1 MPAVESDNTVNNT
14 FSRLDKG
21 IADYHFLMKP
31 REVGLVT
38 SISTGIAKVSGLPGV
53 GFEEL
58 LEFPNGIFGIAYNI
72 DADEIGVILLDKD
85 TLLKAGD
92 EVERTGRVM
101 DIPVGNALIGRVI
114 DPLGQPI
121 DDKGPISGKERLPIE
136 RPAHAIMDRSPVTV
150 PLQTG
155 IKVIDALI
163 PIGRGQRELIVGDR
177 QTGKTA
183 IAIDAILN
191 QKNKNVLCVYCAI
204 GQRASAVAKVIA
216 NLKEKG
222 AMEYTV
228 VVVAEGNNSPG
239 LKYIAPYA
247 ATSIAE
253 YFMEQG
259 RDVLIIYD
267 DLTHH
272 ARSYRELSLLL
283 RRPPGREAFPGDIFY
298 IHSRLL
304 ERSTHL
310 SDALKGGSL
319 TALPIIETEAQNIS
333 AYIPTN
339 LISITDGQ
347 IYLSP
352 KLFELGILPAVDV
365 GKSVSRVGDKAQL
378 PAYRSI
384 ANLKLEYAQFEE
396 LETFARFGTRLDENT
411 KKTIE
416 HGKRIRECLKQ
427 PELQQMPVSE
437 QIVIL
442 LALKNGLLDMI
453 PLEKI
458 KDAQDALLKN
468 FSNFPDEI
476 IKRLSSNA
484 KLSDDD
490 SKAIL
495 KVATTILIPFQD
507 KPKTDQDKGEPK
519 PDQEMDKPKTDQ
531 YKDEPKPDQDQ
542 EKDKPKTDQDK
553 DKSKPD
559 QDKEKPKPDQ
569 DQNGNKL

>member
-1 MPAVESDNTVNNT
+1 MSEIETDNIVNNL
-14 FSRLDKG
+14 FSQLDKS
-21 IADYHFLMKP
+21 IENFHFPMKP
-31 REVGLVT
+31 HEVGLVM
-38 SISTGIAKVSGLPGV
+38 SVSTGIVKVSGLPGA

-58 LEFPNGIFGIAYNI
+58 LKFPGDLFGIAYNI
-72 DADEIGVILLDKD
+72 DEDEIGVILLGKD
-85 TLLKAGD
+85 SLLKAGD

-121 DDKGPISGKERLPIE
+121 DDKGPINHKERLPIE

-183 IAIDAILN
+183 IAIDTILN
-191 QKNKNVLCVYCAI
+191 QYDKNVLCIYCAI

-216 NLKEKG
+216 NLEEKG
-222 AMEYTV
+222 AMAYSI

-239 LKYIAPYA
+239 LEYIAPYA

-310 SDALKGGSL
+310 SDELKGGSL

-427 PELQQMPVSE
+427 PELEQMPVSE

-442 LALKNGLLDMI
+442 LALKNGLMDAI

-458 KDAQDALLKN
+458 QDAQDALLKN
-468 FSNFPDEI
+468 FNNFPEEL
-476 IKRLSSNA
+476 IKRLFSNA
-484 KLSDDD
+484 KLNDED
-490 SKAIL
+490 SNAIL
-495 KVATTILIPFQD
+495 KIAGTILVPFQD
-507 KPKTDQDKGEPK
+507 KPKPDQGKDKSK
-519 PDQEMDKPKTDQ
+519 PDED
-531 YKDEPKPDQDQ
+531 
-542 EKDKPKTDQDK
+542 KDKPKADQDK
-553 DKSKPD
+553 DKSKPNQNMD
-559 QDKEKPKPDQ
+559 TAKPDE
-569 DQNGNKL
+569 NKK

>member
-1 MPAVESDNTVNNT
+1 
-14 FSRLDKG
+14 
-21 IADYHFLMKP
+21 
-31 REVGLVT
+31 
-38 SISTGIAKVSGLPGV
+38 
-53 GFEEL
+53 
-58 LEFPNGIFGIAYNI
+58 
-72 DADEIGVILLDKD
+72 
-85 TLLKAGD
+85 
-92 EVERTGRVM
+92 
-101 DIPVGNALIGRVI
+101 
-114 DPLGQPI
+114 
-121 DDKGPISGKERLPIE
+121 
-136 RPAHAIMDRSPVTV
+136 
-150 PLQTG
+150 
-155 IKVIDALI
+155 
-163 PIGRGQRELIVGDR
+163 
-177 QTGKTA
+177 
-183 IAIDAILN
+183 
-191 QKNKNVLCVYCAI
+191 
-204 GQRASAVAKVIA
+204 
-216 NLKEKG
+216 
-222 AMEYTV
+222 MEYTV

-239 LKYIAPYA
+239 LEYIAPYA

-476 IKRLSSNA
+476 IKRLSSNV

-519 PDQEMDKPKTDQ
+519 PDQEKDKPKTDQ
-531 YKDEPKPDQDQ
+531 DKGEPKTDQNQ

-559 QDKEKPKPDQ
+559 QDKEKPKPDE
-569 DQNGNKL
+569 DQNEDKLKPEQKQDKQTPDQNKN